1 MNSYELSRSWFD
13 FSFENPDKIKPI
25 HTAIY
30 FFAIEHCNRLG
41 WKKKFGFPTI
51 MAMEAIGMKSYGT
64 YKKHLDE
71 IVSFGFVKVH
81 EYSKNQHS
89 SNVIE
94 LTLNDKAST
103 KALDKALSKHGS
115 KQHQGTGESTG
126 SIDKPLTLEPS
137 TLEQEALPPKPT
149 TLEDK
154 IAAANKHVI
163 QYLNTLTGKSFKPD
177 TAATKKL
184 IAARVKDGH
193 GWQAFKTV
201 MDGRFAAWSND
212 PKMREY
218 LRPETLFGSKFESYL
233 NAEPTV
239 TAKADDNTFVP
250 KLEVYNR

>member
-71 IVSFGFVKVH
+71 IVSFGFIKVH

-115 KQHQGTGESTG
+115 KQHQSTGESTG
-126 SIDKPLTLEPS
+126 SIDKPLTLEPKTNKQGTS
-137 TLEQEALPPKPT
+137 IPQIEDVIAYFKENKYTEASARKAFDYYKASITDEKPYWSDGKGNPIKNWKMKMQSVWFKDENKET
-149 TLEDK
+149 EKPAFEDRNNYNGN
-154 IAAANKHVI
+154 I
-163 QYLNTLTGKSFKPD
+163 
-177 TAATKKL
+177 
-184 IAARVKDGH
+184 
-193 GWQAFKTV
+193 
-201 MDGRFAAWSND
+201 RFAS
-212 PKMREY
+212 PI
-218 LRPETLFGSKFESYL
+218 L
-233 NAEPTV
+233 
-239 TAKADDNTFVP
+239 
-250 KLEVYNR
+250 

>member
-71 IVSFGFVKVH
+71 IVSFGFIKVH

-115 KQHQGTGESTG
+115 KQHQSTGESTG
-126 SIDKPLTLEPS
+126 SIDKPLTLEPKTNKQGTS
-137 TLEQEALPPKPT
+137 IPLI
-149 TLEDK
+149 EDVV
-154 IAAANKHVI
+154 A
-163 QYLNTLTGKSFKPD
+163 YFKENGYTED
-177 TAATKKL
+177 
-184 IAARVKDGH
+184 AARKAWSYYNASIEGNSKYWKDSNDKPIKN
-193 GWQAFKTV
+193 WKMKMQSVWFKDENKETEKPAFE
-201 MDGRFAAWSND
+201 DRNNYNGNIRFAS
-212 PKMREY
+212 PI
-218 LRPETLFGSKFESYL
+218 L
-233 NAEPTV
+233 
-239 TAKADDNTFVP
+239 
-250 KLEVYNR
+250 